1 MVNEREFKTVLRE
14 GTTAGLKKGWD
25 GFLWMMKIIAPIS
38 LFTAILDWSGL
49 LVHLDF
55 ILKPLMGLLHLPATA
70 ALPLVIAMLSGV
82 YGGIAAMV
90 VLPFSVPQMT
100 LMAVFI
106 LMCHSLIQEGII
118 QGQSGIHPLK
128 TTLVRLVA
136 AVLTVLLM
144 TFWVD
149 SSTVM
154 PAIAG
159 TAAGAVPA
167 APPFGEMLRHWAWAT
182 LKLTVQIFFI
192 MMALLL
198 FLELLKAFGWI
209 HPLVR
214 ALTPFLRIMGLNE
227 KVGFLWMTAVILGL
241 SYGGAIIVEEAKT
254 GHLTPEE
261 LEILH
266 LSIGM
271 NHSMVEDPPLFL
283 PLGIHPFWIY
293 VPRLAMAILTVR
305 LIRLW
310 VRYGRRPR
318 TA

>member
-1 MVNEREFKTVLRE
+1 MVNEGGFKTVLKE
-14 GTTAGLKKGWD
+14 GTLAGLKKGWD

-128 TTLVRLVA
+128 ATLVRLVA

-144 TFWVD
+144 TFWVE

-159 TAAGAVPA
+159 TTGGTPV
-167 APPFGEMLRHWAWAT
+167 APPFGEMLRLWAWKT
-182 LKLTVQIFFI
+182 LLLTVQIFFI
-192 MMALLL
+192 MMSLLI

-214 ALTPFLRIMGLNE
+214 ALTPFLRLMGLDE

-293 VPRLAMAILTVR
+293 VPRLVMAILTVR